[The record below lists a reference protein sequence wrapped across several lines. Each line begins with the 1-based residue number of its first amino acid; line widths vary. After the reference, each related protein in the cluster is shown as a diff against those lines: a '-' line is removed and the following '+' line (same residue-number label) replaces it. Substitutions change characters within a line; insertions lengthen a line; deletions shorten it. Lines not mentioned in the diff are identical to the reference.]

1 MIPFHMCYPIHEFS
15 MTIGGVRMTNE
26 REASYRVV
34 VEVGNEYFPP
44 GRTRVEAV
52 SDGQVRVTT
61 RLEGEESQAE
71 GRFDPLEIEQRVAD
85 ITARPME
92 QDQDKGRR
100 GLPDEPRYHLLIY
113 RGSEQVYD
121 IELWRSSLPDNPS
134 IEKLVAALNGV
145 VYDVSRG
152 EAIL

>member
-1 MIPFHMCYPIHEFS
+1 MA
-15 MTIGGVRMTNE
+15 NE

-34 VEVGNEYFPP
+34 VEVGNEHFHP
-44 GRTRVEAV
+44 GLTRVEAI

-61 RLEGEESQAE
+61 RLEGEESQTE
-71 GRFDPLEIEQRVAD
+71 GKFDPLEIEQKVAD

-92 QDQDKGRR
+92 QEQDKGRR

-113 RGSEQVYD
+113 RGSERVFD
-121 IELWRSSLPDNPS
+121 IEMWRSSLQNNPS

-145 VYDVSRG
+145 AHEVSHG

>member
-1 MIPFHMCYPIHEFS
+1 MIFLHMCHPIHES
-15 MTIGGVRMTNE
+15 SKTIGDVRMANE

-44 GRTRVEAV
+44 GRTRVEAI

-61 RLEGEESQAE
+61 RLEGEESQSE

-85 ITARPME
+85 ITARPIE
-92 QDQDKGRR
+92 QDKGKL

-113 RGSEQVYD
+113 RGSERVFD
-121 IELWRSSLPDNPS
+121 IEMWRSSLQDNPP
-134 IEKLVAALNGV
+134 IEQLVAALNGV
-145 VYDVSRG
+145 AYEVSRG